1 MDKKKKYILVVED
14 DVFLAKIYKTK
25 LSKEGFELSLAHDGE
40 EALAQIKQKRPDLIL
55 LDLMMPK
62 KDGFEVME
70 ELAKD
75 PECKKIPII
84 ILSNLGQESDVE
96 RGLALGAKDYF
107 VKANVSLN
115 EIIKKITKHIK

>member
-40 EALAQIKQKRPDLIL
+40 EALAQIKQRKPDMIL

>member
-1 MDKKKKYILVVED
+1 MDKKKKYILVVDD

-40 EALAQIKQKRPDLIL
+40 EALVQIKQKRPDLIL

-115 EIIKKITKHIK
+115 DIVKKITKHIK